1 MKVSELKQVWSKADR
16 INRLLNDIIG
26 DKKWNLQKINYKKLL

>member
-26 DKKWNLQKINYKKLL
+26 EK

>member
-1 MKVSELKQVWSKADR
+1 MKVSGLKQVWSKADR

-26 DKKWNLQKINYKKLL
+26 DKK

>member
-16 INRLLNDIIG
+16 INRLLNDIISE
-26 DKKWNLQKINYKKLL
+26 K

>member
-1 MKVSELKQVWSKADR
+1 MMMNESKQKQVFSKADR

-26 DKKWNLQKINYKKLL
+26 EEWKKNN

>member
-1 MKVSELKQVWSKADR
+1 MKITKSKLKQIWSKADR

-26 DKKWNLQKINYKKLL
+26 EK